1 MDSKIIVLFLATGLL
16 FSAVLTSIIS
26 TGYAQQQQQQQQI
39 PIPIPKSRSL
49 KITYPTQG
57 QQVPVGGNLTV
68 KGTVNYGLAT
78 PLKGATAAN
87 TSSCHVIVQINQ
99 IPPYHVATGTGPDGQ
114 RDFSTWKYTV
124 DPKSTPI
131 KQGPDNKISAR
142 LSCPQ
147 SPNLETRVVTS
158 FTGVG
163 GTNSTSS

>member
-1 MDSKIIVLFLATGLL
+1 MDSKIILLFLATGLL
-16 FSAVLTSIIS
+16 FSAVLTSIMS
-26 TGYAQQQQQQQQI
+26 TGYAQQQI

-68 KGTVNYGLAT
+68 KGTVNYGLAS
-78 PLKGATAAN
+78 PPKSEAAAN

-99 IPPYHVATGTGPDGQ
+99 IPPYHVATGTGPNGQ

-124 DPKSTPI
+124 NTKSIPI
-131 KQGPDNKISAR
+131 KQGSDNKIYAR

-147 SPNLETRVVTS
+147 SPNLETRVVSS
-158 FTGVG
+158 FTGVAL
-163 GTNSTSS
+163 TNSTSS